1 MLEHLLQCE
10 FQGSGLSLEFASM
23 KVQGISFN
31 EGLAMLAIDIL
42 VLGFIGYYFDQ
53 VLPKQYGVARPWNFL
68 CISAK
73 ANKKTS
79 TKKQKK
85 DQNKK
90 SVD

>member
-42 VLGFIGYYFDQ
+42 VLAFIGYYFD
-53 VLPKQYGVARPWNFL
+53 
-68 CISAK
+68 
-73 ANKKTS
+73 
-79 TKKQKK
+79 
-85 DQNKK
+85 
-90 SVD
+90 